1 MLNSIVER
9 NKRVS
14 PLSETEKK
22 IIRSAT
28 RLFLT
33 KGFSNTT
40 VRMIGEDCD
49 MRIGT
54 IAYHFHTK
62 EDMLYLL
69 IQELMDFHSE
79 VIEEMHQHTEDVL
92 LAYCME
98 VAVQIALCET
108 DEKAYDL
115 YYASYS
121 MPGTLE
127 LIKTWGAKKN
137 YSLLKEK
144 LPEWS
149 KEDFRR
155 VEHVASSMEYAA
167 FTAVCNEDFT
177 LEDKILLILDSLM
190 KLYDIP
196 KKERCEVLEKVRQV
210 DYCRYGTELFQ
221 KFVSRLDGEELE

>member
-9 NKRVS
+9 SKRVS

-28 RLFLT
+28 KLFLLN
-33 KGFSNTT
+33 GFSNTT
-40 VRMIGEDCD
+40 VRMIGEDCG

-69 IQELMDFHSE
+69 IQELIDYHSE
-79 VIEEMHQHTEDVL
+79 IIEEMHRYTEDVL

-108 DEKAYDL
+108 DAKAYDL
-115 YYASYS
+115 YYAAYS
-121 MPGTLE
+121 LPGTLE
-127 LIKTWGAKKN
+127 LIKRWSAQKT
-137 YSLLKEK
+137 YSLFKER
-144 LPEWS
+144 LSEWT
-149 KEDFRR
+149 KEDFKK
-155 VEHVASSMEYAA
+155 VEHVASSVEYAA
-167 FTAVCNEDFT
+167 FTSPCDEDFT
-177 LEDKILLILDSLM
+177 LEEKILLISESLL

-196 KKERCEVLEKVRQV
+196 LQERRAVLEKLKGI

-221 KFVSRLDGEELE
+221 KFISRLDGGDIA